1 EMQAPGT
8 LPGWEDARLESSEL
22 VFGDCFEESSE
33 DEDNLDA
40 ENVVRQ
46 ESQTYW
52 YQSIFVFNPENI
64 ELGHHTNTTRPYL
77 YSHEAHIVVDSY
89 YHKGQ
94 TVKLISPELRE
105 HKCGHHE
112 LSCALMALDKSLT
125 TYNWS

>member
-1 EMQAPGT
+1 MQAPGT

-22 VFGDCFEESSE
+22 VFDDCFEESSE
-33 DEDNLDA
+33 DEDNVDA
-40 ENVVRQ
+40 ENV
-46 ESQTYW
+46 
-52 YQSIFVFNPENI
+52 
-64 ELGHHTNTTRPYL
+64 L

-89 YHKGQ
+89 YHKVQ

-112 LSCALMALDKSLT
+112 LYCALMALDKSPT